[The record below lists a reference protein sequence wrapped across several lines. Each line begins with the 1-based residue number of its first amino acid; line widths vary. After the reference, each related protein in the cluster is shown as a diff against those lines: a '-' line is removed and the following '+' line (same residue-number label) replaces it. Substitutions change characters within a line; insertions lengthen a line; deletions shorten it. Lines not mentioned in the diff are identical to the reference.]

1 VTHARARRFL
11 GHTGQVLA
19 CVLAAAL
26 VSLPLALER
35 GLERTRI
42 HADVGLVPATLTLTG
57 TSDSRLRLGIL
68 GSIRVPASKGPL
80 GLSVTADGAPR
91 TPDESA
97 GISSYFS
104 PAMLK
109 VYGGLFHDPEAAIRG
124 YVTQLEHDFRDRTL
138 AAWALYTTVG
148 TLLLLL
154 GLAIMDPALRMW
166 LHRHRTRALAAG
178 TAAGLV
184 LSTAVAALEFREWA
198 GSGDHGEDFDYAL
211 PALDG
216 TRAEG
221 AVTDSPVLRLAI
233 QDAIPKVQQLVDR
246 QQARTDGFV
255 ASATSQLEA
264 ARDAMTGPREGEV
277 AVMMQSDMHC
287 NSAMIA
293 LQRRVV
299 ELLDQ
304 QYGAG
309 TVSLLAISGDL
320 TTNGTAAEGGCI
332 EDEAAIAGDAPV
344 VAVAGNHESEVSVRQ
359 MAGAGMKVLDGST
372 AELSGTT
379 VLGAGDPERTE
390 MFGATRLRG
399 EATQQ
404 STGEALYETAL
415 EDRPE
420 ITLVH
425 EGYAAAAFIG
435 DVPDMP
441 AFLDARGSDTA
452 WWDDGVRDLPTGSL
466 FYGHWHR
473 EVLPRVVWNSD
484 GTWTLVMEL
493 NTSGGA
499 IDAPT
504 LNHFST
510 PWSKPQQRAS
520 FAVVFKNS
528 DSGLV
533 TGYQR
538 YAFATDG
545 TVTVQP
551 RVEIGTPGGR
561 PTALTAYGARLSSPA
576 ARPGPPAG

>member
-1 VTHARARRFL
+1 MTDDRTRRILAHA
-11 GHTGQVLA
+11 GQVLV
-19 CVLAAAL
+19 CVVVAGL

-42 HADVGLVPATLTLTG
+42 HAEVGLVPATLTLTG
-57 TSDSRLRLGIL
+57 TSDSRLRLGLL
-68 GSIRVPASKGPL
+68 GSIRVPTSRGPL

-91 TPDESA
+91 TPDSNP

-104 PAMLK
+104 PQMLK
-109 VYGGLFHDPEAAIRG
+109 VYGGLFHDPEASIRS
-124 YVTQLEHDFRDRTL
+124 YVAQLEGDFRDRAL
-138 AAWALYTTVG
+138 AAWVLYTAVG
-148 TLLLLL
+148 TVLLLF
-154 GLAIMDPALRMW
+154 GLAIMDPALRMR

-178 TAAGLV
+178 TALGLL
-184 LSTAVAALEFREWA
+184 LSSGVAALEFREWA

-211 PALDG
+211 PALNG
-216 TRAEG
+216 TRAGG

-233 QDAIPKVQQLVDR
+233 EDAVPKVQQLIDR
-246 QQARTDGFV
+246 QQSRTDAFIS
-255 ASATSQLEA
+255 SATSQLRA
-264 ARDAMTGPREGEV
+264 ARDVMVGPREGEV

-299 ELLDQ
+299 KLVDE

-320 TTNGTAAEGGCI
+320 TTNGTAAEGACI
-332 EDEAAIAGDAPV
+332 ADEAAIAGDAPV
-344 VAVAGNHESEVSVRQ
+344 VAVTGNHESDVSAKQ
-359 MAGAGMKVLDGST
+359 MADAGMKVLTGST
-372 AELSGTT
+372 TEVAGTT

-399 EATQQ
+399 EETQK
-404 STGEALYETAL
+404 SMGTALYETAL
-415 EDRPE
+415 EDHPQ

-425 EGYAAAAFIG
+425 EAYAAAAFIG

-441 AFLDARGSDTA
+441 AFLDSRGSDRT
-452 WWDDGVRDLPTGSL
+452 WWEDGVRDLPTGAL

-499 IDAPT
+499 IDTPT
-504 LNHFST
+504 FNHFST

-520 FAVVFKNS
+520 FTMLFKNEE
-528 DSGLV
+528 SGLV

-545 TVTVQP
+545 TVTVQR
-551 RVEIGTPGGR
+551 RVEIGTPDGQPVPR
-561 PTALTAYGARLSSPA
+561 
-576 ARPGPPAG
+576 

>member
-1 VTHARARRFL
+1 VTDARTRRIL
-11 GHTGQVLA
+11 GHAGQVLA
-19 CVLAAAL
+19 CVLAAGL

-35 GLERTRI
+35 GLERTRV

-57 TSDSRLRLGIL
+57 TSDSRLRLGLL
-68 GSIRVPASKGPL
+68 GSIRVPASQGPL

-104 PAMLK
+104 PQMLK
-109 VYGGLFHDPEAAIRG
+109 VYGGLFHDPDAAIRG
-124 YVTQLEHDFRDRTL
+124 YVAQLEEDFRGRAL
-138 AAWALYTTVG
+138 AAWLLYTAVG

-154 GLAIMDPALRMW
+154 GLAIMDPALRMR

-178 TAAGLV
+178 AAAGLV
-184 LSTAVAALEFREWA
+184 LSSAVAALEFREWA

-221 AVTDSPVLRLAI
+221 ALTDSPVLKLAI
-233 QDAIPKVQQLVDR
+233 QDALPKVELLIDR
-246 QQARTDGFV
+246 QQSRTDAFV
-255 ASATSQLEA
+255 ASASSQLEA
-264 ARDAMTGPREGEV
+264 AAGSMTGPREGEV

-287 NSAMIA
+287 SSAMIA

-299 ELLDQ
+299 ELLDEQ
-304 QYGAG
+304 HGAG

-320 TTNGTAAEGGCI
+320 TTNGTAAEGSCI

-344 VAVAGNHESEVSVRQ
+344 VAVTGNHESELSARQ
-359 MAGAGMKVLDGST
+359 MAGAGMKVLDGGT
-372 AELSGTT
+372 TEVAGTT

-399 EATQQ
+399 DETQT
-404 STGEALYETAL
+404 SMGEALYETAL
-415 EDRPE
+415 EDQPD

-425 EGYAAAAFIG
+425 EAYAAAAFIG

-441 AFLDARGSDTA
+441 AFLDARGSDTT
-452 WWDDGVRDLPTGSL
+452 WWEDGVRDLPTGAL

-499 IDAPT
+499 IDTPT
-504 LNHFST
+504 FNHFST

-520 FAVVFKNS
+520 FTVLFK
-528 DSGLV
+528 DEESGLV

-551 RVEIGTPGGR
+551 RVEIGTPDGQPVPR
-561 PTALTAYGARLSSPA
+561 
-576 ARPGPPAG
+576 

>member
-1 VTHARARRFL
+1 MTNVRTRRLL
-11 GHTGQVLA
+11 GHAAQVLI
-19 CVLAAAL
+19 CVVVAGI

-35 GLERTRI
+35 GVERTRI
-42 HADVGLVPATLTLTG
+42 HADVGLVPATLSLTG

-68 GSIRVPASKGPL
+68 GSIRVPTSQGPL

-91 TPDESA
+91 TPDA
-97 GISSYFS
+97 NPGISSYFS
-104 PAMLK
+104 PQMLK
-109 VYGGLFHDPEAAIRG
+109 VYGGLFHDPQAAIRS
-124 YVTQLEHDFRDRTL
+124 YVSQLERDLRERAL
-138 AAWALYTTVG
+138 DAWLLYTALGT
-148 TLLLLL
+148 TLLLV
-154 GLAIMDPALRMW
+154 GLAIMDPALRMR

-178 TAAGLV
+178 TAVGLV
-184 LSTAVAALEFREWA
+184 LSSGVAALEFREWA
-198 GSGDHGEDFDYAL
+198 GSGDHGEDFDYSL

-216 TRAEG
+216 TDAEG

-233 QDAIPKVQQLVDR
+233 EDAFPKVQQLIDR
-246 QQARTDGFV
+246 QQSRTDAFV
-255 ASATSQLEA
+255 SSATSQLRA
-264 ARDAMTGPREGEV
+264 AQDVMAGPREGEV

-299 ELLDQ
+299 ELVDK

-320 TTNGTAAEGGCI
+320 TTNGTAAEGSCI
-332 EDEAAIAGDAPV
+332 ADEAAIAGDAPV
-344 VAVAGNHESEVSVRQ
+344 VAVTGNHESDVSARQ
-359 MAGAGMKVLDGST
+359 MADAGMNVLTGST
-372 AELSGTT
+372 VDEAGTT

-399 EATQQ
+399 EDTQSSVGQ
-404 STGEALYETAL
+404 ALYETAL
-415 EDRPE
+415 DDHPD

-425 EGYAAAAFIG
+425 EAYAAAAFIG

-441 AFLDARGSDTA
+441 AFLDARGSDRT
-452 WWDDGVRDLPTGSL
+452 WWDDGVRDLPTGAL

-499 IDAPT
+499 IDTPT
-504 LNHFST
+504 FNHFST

-520 FAVVFKNS
+520 FTMLFKNEE
-528 DSGLV
+528 SGLV

-551 RVEIGTPGGR
+551 RVEIGTPDGQPVPR
-561 PTALTAYGARLSSPA
+561 
-576 ARPGPPAG
+576 